1 MKELW
6 YVKFCQKVR
15 QVICKMSGHTYGCC
29 DNMFFNC
36 KRCRKDWEKALE
48 EYCSSDAQMGL

>member
-6 YVKFCQKVR
+6 YVKFCQKIR
-15 QVICKMSGHTYGCC
+15 HLICKISGHTYGCC

-36 KRCRKDWEKALE
+36 KKCNKDWEDGT
-48 EYCSSDAQMGL
+48 YNNGQ